1 MFLSLN
7 KLCYLFNTTNIQLR
21 SKFYTKL
28 ESTFNKGQYVKIV
41 HAIGLSK
48 RPTVSMFNMKW
59 SNSDPLNLLSRFESS
74 LTSSRKEYR
83 PNSLALEHINS
94 GNPTTSETINS
105 VLLNQKV
112 SISQKELDELLYL
125 PKVKFDLPVT
135 DQTYPALL
143 GLI

>member
-1 MFLSLN
+1 
-7 KLCYLFNTTNIQLR
+7 
-21 SKFYTKL
+21 
-28 ESTFNKGQYVKIV
+28 
-41 HAIGLSK
+41 
-48 RPTVSMFNMKW
+48 MKW